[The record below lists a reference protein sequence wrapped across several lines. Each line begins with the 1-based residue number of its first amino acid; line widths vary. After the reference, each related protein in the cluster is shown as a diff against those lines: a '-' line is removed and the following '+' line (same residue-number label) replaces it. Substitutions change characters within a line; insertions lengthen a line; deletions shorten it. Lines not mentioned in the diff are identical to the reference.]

1 MPSDMSIL
9 IFKLIKVANF
19 WFNLYIIDMNEYK
32 HENILHKRHFAL
44 QFSIRFE
51 VVDDV
56 NFYSPF
62 HWHNHIE
69 LLYVLEGKI
78 DFKVEQRKYLLSE
91 GDMIIVNSEV
101 IHSSKLSGHAKYI
114 LLQVPLSAFE
124 GIYEDIENVVFKEKL
139 SDSEAEE
146 LFSYLKKM
154 LKFVD
159 DQKQENRVKF
169 ISLFYDF
176 FYQLLNSYQLEYKKN
191 TSASY
196 YGINRISPVMA
207 YVEKEFRN
215 KITLKEAAQIL
226 NVSPEHMCRLFKK
239 YTDMTFNEYLMSL
252 RISAFY
258 QLLQN
263 SNQKIS
269 VILEECGIT
278 NYKVFIREF
287 KKTFGKTPEK
297 LRSEREQA
305 AINLL

>member
-1 MPSDMSIL
+1 M
-9 IFKLIKVANF
+9 ANLRVI
-19 WFNLYIIDMNEYK
+19 LYIIDMNEYK

-69 LLYVLEGKI
+69 LLYLLEGKI
-78 DFKVEQRKYLLSE
+78 DFKVEQRKYLLTE

-101 IHSSKLSGHAKYI
+101 IHSSKLCGHAKYI

-124 GIYEDIENVVFKEKL
+124 GVYEDIENVVFKEKL
-139 SDSEAEE
+139 SSAEAEE
-146 LFSYLKKM
+146 LFSYLQKM

-176 FYQLLNSYQLEYKKN
+176 FYQLFCNYQLENKK
-191 TSASY
+191 SSAASY

-215 KITLKEAAQIL
+215 KISLKEVSEIL

-258 QLLQN
+258 QMLQN
-263 SNQKIS
+263 TNQKIS

-287 KKTFGKTPEK
+287 KKTFGMTPEK
-297 LRSEREQA
+297 LRSQRELNPEA
-305 AINLL
+305 PL

>member
-1 MPSDMSIL
+1 
-9 IFKLIKVANF
+9 
-19 WFNLYIIDMNEYK
+19 MNEYK
-32 HENILHKRHFAL
+32 HENILHKRHFDL

-51 VVDDV
+51 VVEDV

-69 LLYVLEGKI
+69 VLYVLEGKI
-78 DFKVEQRKYLLSE
+78 DFNIEQRKYLLTA

-101 IHSSKLSGHAKYI
+101 IHSSKLCGHAKYI

-124 GIYEDIENVVFKEKL
+124 GVYEDIENVVFKEKL
-139 SDSEAEE
+139 SSSEAEK
-146 LFSYLKKM
+146 LFSCLEEM
-154 LKFVD
+154 LKSVD
-159 DQKQENRVKF
+159 DRKQENRVKF

-176 FYQLLNSYQLEYKKN
+176 FYQLLNFYQVESKKGRA
-191 TSASY
+191 SSY

-215 KITLKEAAQIL
+215 KISLKEVSEIL

-258 QLLQN
+258 QMLQN
-263 SNQKIS
+263 TNQKIS
-269 VILEECGIT
+269 FILEECGIT

-287 KKTFGKTPEK
+287 KKTFGKTPEM
-297 LRSEREQA
+297 LRSEKGQESA
-305 AINLL
+305 

>member
-1 MPSDMSIL
+1 
-9 IFKLIKVANF
+9 
-19 WFNLYIIDMNEYK
+19 MNEYK

-69 LLYVLEGKI
+69 LLYILEGKI
-78 DFKVEQRKYLLSE
+78 DFKIEERKYLLSE
-91 GDMIIVNSEV
+91 GDMIIVNSEM
-101 IHSSKLSGHAKYI
+101 IHSSKLCGHAKYI
-114 LLQVPLSAFE
+114 LLQVPLSAFD
-124 GIYEDIENVVFKEKL
+124 GVYEEINNAVFKEKL
-139 SDSEAEE
+139 SSSEAQE
-146 LFSYLKKM
+146 LSAWLEKM
-154 LKFVD
+154 LKYVD
-159 DQKQENRVKF
+159 DRKQENRVKF

-176 FYQLLNSYQLEYKKN
+176 FYQLLTSYQIESNK
-191 TSASY
+191 TASISY

-207 YVEKEFRN
+207 YVEKEFRK
-215 KITLKEAAQIL
+215 KISLKEVSQIL

-258 QLLQN
+258 QMLQN
-263 SNQKIS
+263 TNQKIS

-287 KKTFGKTPEK
+287 KKTFGKTPEI
-297 LRSEREQA
+297 LRKERALQ
-305 AINLL
+305 

>member
-1 MPSDMSIL
+1 MPLFMSIL
-9 IFKLIKVANF
+9 IFQLIKVAN
-19 WFNLYIIDMNEYK
+19 LEITEYIIDMNEYK

-69 LLYVLEGKI
+69 LLYILEGKI
-78 DFKVEQRKYLLSE
+78 DFKIEERKYLLSE
-91 GDMIIVNSEV
+91 GDMIIVNSEM
-101 IHSSKLSGHAKYI
+101 IHSSKLCGHAKYI
-114 LLQVPLSAFE
+114 LLQVPLSAFD
-124 GIYEDIENVVFKEKL
+124 GVYEEINNAVFKEKL
-139 SDSEAEE
+139 SSSEAQE
-146 LFSYLKKM
+146 LSAWLEKM
-154 LKFVD
+154 LKYVD
-159 DQKQENRVKF
+159 DRKQENRVKF

-176 FYQLLNSYQLEYKKN
+176 FYQLLTSYQIENIK
-191 TSASY
+191 TASISH

-207 YVEKEFRN
+207 YVEKEFRK
-215 KITLKEAAQIL
+215 KISLKEVSQIL

-258 QLLQN
+258 QMLQN
-263 SNQKIS
+263 TNQKIS

-287 KKTFGKTPEK
+287 KKTFGKTPEI
-297 LRSEREQA
+297 LRKERALQ
-305 AINLL
+305 

>member
-1 MPSDMSIL
+1 MSIL

-19 WFNLYIIDMNEYK
+19 WFSLYIIDMNEYK

>member
-1 MPSDMSIL
+1 MPLFMSIL
-9 IFKLIKVANF
+9 IFQLIKVAN
-19 WFNLYIIDMNEYK
+19 LEKAEYIIDMNEYK

-69 LLYVLEGKI
+69 LLYILEGKI
-78 DFKVEQRKYLLSE
+78 DFKIEERKYLLSE
-91 GDMIIVNSEV
+91 GDMIIVNSEM
-101 IHSSKLSGHAKYI
+101 IHSSKLCGHAKYI
-114 LLQVPLSAFE
+114 LLQVPLSAFD
-124 GIYEDIENVVFKEKL
+124 GVYEEINNAVFKEKL
-139 SDSEAEE
+139 SSSEAQE
-146 LFSYLKKM
+146 LSAWLEKM
-154 LKFVD
+154 LKYVD
-159 DQKQENRVKF
+159 DRKQENRVKF

-176 FYQLLNSYQLEYKKN
+176 FYQLLTSYQIESNK
-191 TSASY
+191 TASISY

-207 YVEKEFRN
+207 YVEKEFRK
-215 KITLKEAAQIL
+215 KISLKEVSQIL

-258 QLLQN
+258 QMLQN
-263 SNQKIS
+263 TNQKIS

-287 KKTFGKTPEK
+287 KKTFGKTPEI
-297 LRSEREQA
+297 LRKERALQ
-305 AINLL
+305 

>member
-1 MPSDMSIL
+1 MTLIMSIL
-9 IFKLIKVANF
+9 IFQLIKVVKIRF
-19 WFNLYIIDMNEYK
+19 ILYIIDMNEYK

-69 LLYVLEGKI
+69 LLYLLEGKI
-78 DFKVEQRKYLLSE
+78 DFKVEDRKYLLEE
-91 GDMIIVNSEV
+91 GDMIIVNSER
-101 IHSSKLSGHAKYI
+101 IHSSKLCGHAKYI

-124 GIYEDIENVVFKEKL
+124 GVYEDIENVVFKEKL
-139 SDSEAEE
+139 SSTEAEE
-146 LFSYLKKM
+146 LFSYLQKM

-159 DQKQENRVKF
+159 DRKQENRVKF

-176 FYQLLNSYQLEYKKN
+176 FYQLLCIYQLENKKKAA
-191 TSASY
+191 SSY

-207 YVEKEFRN
+207 YVEKEFRK
-215 KITLKEAAQIL
+215 KITLKEVSEIL

-258 QLLQN
+258 QMLQN
-263 SNQKIS
+263 TNQKIS

-287 KKTFGKTPEK
+287 KKTFGETPEK
-297 LRSEREQA
+297 LRS
-305 AINLL
+305 INS